1 MEKEKYLGIISK
13 DVISA
18 SEDATAIEVA
28 RLMKEHDI
36 GAVVILSNGQVSGI
50 VSERDLAT
58 RVLAMGLPADKI
70 QVKDFMTREVVKV
83 DFKEGMNKIYQTLC
97 EMKFRHLV
105 IMDGPKLVG
114 ITSRRDLLDALAGR
128 KTK

>member
-1 MEKEKYLGIISK
+1 MDKEKYLGIISK
-13 DVISA
+13 EVISA
-18 SEDATAIEVA
+18 TEESTALEVA

-36 GAVVILSNGQVSGI
+36 GAVVILRDEKLTGI
-50 VSERDLAT
+50 VSERDLAI
-58 RVLAMGLPADKI
+58 RVIACGLPPDKT
-70 QVKDFMTREVVKV
+70 QVKDFMTTEVVRV
-83 DFKEGMNKIYQTLC
+83 DFKQGLNKIYQTLC

-128 KTK
+128 KR